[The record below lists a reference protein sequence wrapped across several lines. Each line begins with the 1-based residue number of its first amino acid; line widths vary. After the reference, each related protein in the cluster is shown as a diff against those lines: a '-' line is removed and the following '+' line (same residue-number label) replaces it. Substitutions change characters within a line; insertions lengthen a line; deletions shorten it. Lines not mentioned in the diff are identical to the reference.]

1 MFKRLMMVALLVIA
15 PLSAATAADQTN
27 PYKLMDEAAQ
37 KTFDRL
43 KNEQPQIQA
52 NPDYLRTIVDQ
63 ELLPYVQVKYAGALV
78 LGQYYK
84 SATPAQRDAY
94 FAAFR
99 EYLKQAYGQALAM
112 YHGQT
117 YQIAPEQP
125 LGDKTIVPIR
135 VTIIDPN
142 GRPPVR
148 LDFQWR
154 KNSQTGNWQA
164 YDMIAEGVSMI
175 TTKQNSGNAAA
186 YQRYRRPDC
195 ATEIDFSTENHSGR
209 EKIMSE
215 SLSWMQTGD
224 TLALSGELDQDV
236 LLPLWEIRE
245 EAVKGITSIDLSR
258 VSRVDT
264 GGLALLLHLI
274 DLAKKQGNNVTLQ
287 GVNDKV
293 YTLAKLYNLPA
304 DVLPR

>member
-43 KNEQPQIQA
+43 KNEQPQIRA

-84 SATPAQRDAY
+84 SATPAQREAY

-175 TTKQNSGNAAA
+175 TTKQNEWGTLL
-186 YQRYRRPDC
+186 R
-195 ATEIDFSTENHSGR
+195 TKGIDGLTAQLKSISQQKITLE
-209 EKIMSE
+209 EKKIMSE

-236 LLPLWEIRE
+236 LLPLWEMRE
-245 EAVKGITSIDLSR
+245 EAVKGITCIDLSR

-287 GVNDKV
+287 GGKRQSV
-293 YTLAKLYNLPA
+293 Y
-304 DVLPR
+304 PREIV